1 MSERPNILWLSLE
14 DTIVFIWS
22 DHGEGLP
29 RAKRWPYD
37 AGIRVPCIVR
47 WPGELEPGS
56 VNERLVSLVDLGLT
70 VVGVY

>member
-47 WPGELEPGS
+47 WPGELEPAA
-56 VNERLVSLVDLGLT
+56 
-70 VVGVY
+70 